1 MSEIPSTC
9 ETEGPRHG
17 VPFDGDTR
25 ALIGVAGRLGAWS
38 PALHTDTVRRPMRHL
53 LSELGPDELSCEL
66 GWWSSEYGR
75 LCEVSGVLTAQSERL
90 RLQARTARSQARNRI
105 RDASAKTL
113 SATAVN
119 DQAEDDPGVL
129 EADRRLCDTDALRHA
144 VEAARDAT
152 DRYLSSL
159 SREIAFR
166 DAQMRARLY

>member
-1 MSEIPSTC
+1 MGNHPAAHHSDD
-9 ETEGPRHG
+9 TEHRG
-17 VPFDGDTR
+17 PFDDDAR

-38 PALHTDTVRRPMRHL
+38 PALHTDAVRRPMRHR

-90 RLQARTARSQARNRI
+90 RLEARTARAQARNRI
-105 RDASAKTL
+105 RTATTKTL

-119 DQAEDDPGVL
+119 DQAEDDPVVL
-129 EADRRLCDTDALRHA
+129 DADRRLCDTDALRHT